1 MSSFT
6 TTRHELITECGPSQ
20 QMNPPLH
27 FDAQSFDDCI
37 NEAMYSSNAIAS
49 EASSFLPLENLSLF
63 DNQWSPPINFDY
75 FESYIQDSTDCKQRI
90 QPLYLHFINYSFF
103 KVFFSYNNVMK
114 NETSFP
120 VEENVTPVCRS
131 AVYPTCT
138 ELDVLSTIDHH
149 SPKAD
154 HINHAFTA
162 AGTAGGKLT
171 WFQSIPFEN
180 KNKPKDERKQK
191 DGYVNWTSSAPILK
205 LTGPVHSDFTYPIT
219 DESPPEGASYI
230 PTVVSSA
237 SEPIPNRLSYS
248 RHSLSESR
256 KCTPRY
262 DSYSHPIKL
271 NPSSK
276 DRRQREPV
284 HFSTPNNPQDN
295 FSDSYDH
302 FEPTPNMLA
311 AMPRRQKLR
320 YEGDYYTPKWVRY
333 TGHLK
338 QGYCDS
344 CVPGK
349 WLQLKNSAYW

>member
-1 MSSFT
+1 
-6 TTRHELITECGPSQ
+6 
-20 QMNPPLH
+20 
-27 FDAQSFDDCI
+27 
-37 NEAMYSSNAIAS
+37 
-49 EASSFLPLENLSLF
+49 
-63 DNQWSPPINFDY
+63 
-75 FESYIQDSTDCKQRI
+75 
-90 QPLYLHFINYSFF
+90 
-103 KVFFSYNNVMK
+103 MK
-114 NETSFP
+114 NETYFP

-138 ELDVLSTIDHH
+138 ELDALSTIDHH

-154 HINHAFTA
+154 HINHAF
-162 AGTAGGKLT
+162 TAGGKLT

-191 DGYVNWTSSAPILK
+191 DGYVNWTSSAPTLK

-219 DESPPEGASYI
+219 DESPPKGTSYV

-248 RHSLSESR
+248 RHSLSESH
-256 KCTPRY
+256 KCIPRY

-271 NPSSK
+271 NSSSK
-276 DRRQREPV
+276 DHRQRESV

-295 FSDSYDH
+295 FPDSYDH

-311 AMPRRQKLR
+311 AMPRRQKPR
-320 YEGDYYTPKWVRY
+320 YEGDHYTPKWVRY

-344 CVPGK
+344 CIPGK
-349 WLQLKNSAYW
+349 WLQLKNSAYWYHKQFYHGISSVSGKPFMKPIKQRLGKGDTIEGLCHQCQRFVPASNAKKKNNYMLWYRHAHKCHLYDKPRPTSSSKTSSVSSTTSMTD